1 MDFNNLCKVKNCR
14 FSKFHLTKRHQCGT
28 CYEFGHGQMECKNDL
43 LKLNLDKFDSDFID
57 IDLHCTINDCIDR
70 CTHLTSGHNCRFC
83 FERVLH
89 KKKCP
94 LNLSEQNLICD
105 KLSDYM
111 LKIDLDMIGSKY
123 NLQIGEC
130 IRLFG
135 GMGSSWYFRV
145 NKYTYLIEF
154 IMMHSDSWGQYG
166 SDTSDLY
173 RLNAFTYEYKL
184 RYVDDYIEL

>member
-1 MDFNNLCKVKNCR
+1 MDSTIICKVKNCR
-14 FSKFHLTKRHQCGT
+14 FNKFHLTQRHQCGT
-28 CYEFGHGQMECKNDL
+28 CMELGHGQIECKNDL
-43 LKLNLDKFDSDFID
+43 LKLNLTEFDSDILD
-57 IDLHCTINDCIDR
+57 INLYCTITDCVDPH
-70 CTHLTSGHNCRFC
+70 THLTTGHSCRFC

-94 LNLSEQNLICD
+94 LNLSENNQISD

-111 LKIDLDMIGSKY
+111 INIDLDMICSKY

-135 GMGSSWYFRV
+135 GMGSSWYIRI
-145 NKYTYLIEF
+145 NKDTCIIEF

-166 SDTSDLY
+166 ADTSDLY
-173 RLNAFTYEYKL
+173 RLNAFIYDYKI
-184 RYVDDYIEL
+184 RCIDDCIEL